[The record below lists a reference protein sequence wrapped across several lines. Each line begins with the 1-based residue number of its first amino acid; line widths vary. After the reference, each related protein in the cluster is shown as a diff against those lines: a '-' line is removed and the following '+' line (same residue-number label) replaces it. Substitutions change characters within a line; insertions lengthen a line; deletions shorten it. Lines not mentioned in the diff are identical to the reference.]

1 MTHSEQR
8 EPTNED
14 LWAQPPADAT
24 SAYPGQSLA
33 PVTPPAPAPHV
44 QIAAPRADKS
54 SFVIAIISLGVS
66 IPLSIVALVTS
77 SLSGLVIV
85 WLGLVLLNF
94 AFGWNRRPH

>member
-33 PVTPPAPAPHV
+33 PVTPPAPAHV
-44 QIAAPRADKS
+44 QIAAPRADKAP
-54 SFVIAIISLGVS
+54 FVIAIISLGVS
-66 IPLSIVALVTS
+66 IPLSAIALGMS
-77 SLSGLVIV
+77 GIPGLVIV